1 MRAATM
7 FAVAMFSVL
16 GCLAPITPMERLQQ
30 SANDVANALRFDR
43 TDLAA
48 EFCAPTAREDF
59 LSRHAVWTDKTRV
72 VDLELAGIYL
82 RTQDEA
88 EAIIS
93 VSWLDT
99 NGADLHTTEIS
110 QRWKHE
116 NGTFRLVNEVFRRGD
131 KALFAM
137 VPKPEDAKRA
147 AAAKFDADADAT
159 KSEAPAAP
167 NDKPAVPHATSETRV
182 ISND

>member
-1 MRAATM
+1 MRAVTM
-7 FAVAMFSVL
+7 LLVAMLSVL

-48 EFCAPTAREDF
+48 EFCAPNAREDF

-88 EAIIS
+88 EAIVS
-93 VSWLDT
+93 VSWLHHD
-99 NGADLHTTEIS
+99 GADLRTTEIS

-116 NGTFRLVNEVFRRGD
+116 GGTFRLVNEVFRRGD
-131 KALFAM
+131 KALFEM
-137 VPKPEDAKRA
+137 IPKKEDAKKA
-147 AAAKFDADADAT
+147 AAAKFDADAAKD
-159 KSEAPAAP
+159 AAP
-167 NDKPAVPHATSETRV
+167 STPGGKPAVPHAGNETRV
-182 ISND
+182 IGAE